1 MLYRIFLMVID
12 IFNILGI
19 YGIDILFIFFFI
31 KFLYDNLSVY
41 VYIMMFRFCIIGK
54 IFCFRIVRI
63 VFWIYFDDF

>member
-41 VYIMMFRFCIIGK
+41 VYIMMFRFCINEK

>member
-1 MLYRIFLMVID
+1 MYIRYI
-12 IFNILGI
+12 NIEN
-19 YGIDILFIFFFI
+19 DKLFIFFFI

-41 VYIMMFRFCIIGK
+41 VYIMMFRLCIIGK